1 MWEDRE
7 DAHGAVRIC
16 VSARHGAMTA
26 RTLDGVK
33 VLDLSRVLAGPW
45 STQILADLGAEVI
58 KIELP
63 GNGDDTRAWGPPY
76 LTGADG
82 EPEIGE
88 SAYYLSCNRNKRS
101 AAINLADPAGA
112 EIIRKLAA
120 EADILVENFKV
131 GGLKKYGLDY
141 ASISA
146 INPRLV
152 YCSITGFGQTGPY
165 VDRGGYDFVAQ
176 GMGGFM
182 SITGEEDGPS
192 LRAGVAMCD
201 LSTGMFATVSMLAA
215 LRHAE
220 RTGEG
225 QQIDVSL
232 LDTQIAMLANQA
244 MNYLV
249 GGVVPGRLG
258 NRHPTVVPYKTF
270 EVADGVMI
278 IAIGNDRQFRAFC
291 EEMGEPRLAD
301 DPRFAT
307 SRARLT
313 NRDAIEAIVQDLVR
327 DHTRDSLMERF
338 VAKGVPAGP
347 VNSVKDIFED
357 PFVEA
362 RRTVHRFVREDG
374 VEIPTVA
381 YPGKLSRTPADYRHC
396 PPRVGE
402 HTREILKDWLTL
414 DDDTL
419 DTLAGSGAIAQRSR

>member
-1 MWEDRE
+1 
-7 DAHGAVRIC
+7 
-16 VSARHGAMTA
+16 MTIRA
-26 RTLDGVK
+26 LEGIK

-45 STQILADLGAEVI
+45 STQILADFGADVI

-63 GNGDDTRAWGPPY
+63 GHGDDTRAWGPPY

-82 EPEIGE
+82 EPEEGE

-112 EIIRKLAA
+112 DIIRKLAA
-120 EADILVENFKV
+120 QADIVVENFKV
-131 GGLKKYGLDY
+131 GGLKKYGLDH
-141 ASISA
+141 ASLSA

-165 VDRGGYDFVAQ
+165 TDRGGYDFVAQ

-182 SITGEEDGPS
+182 SITGEENGGP
-192 LRAGVAMCD
+192 LRAGVAMAD
-201 LSTGMFATVSMLAA
+201 LSTGMYATVSILAA

-225 QQIDVSL
+225 QQIDLSL
-232 LDTQIAMLANQA
+232 LDTQIAMLANQS
-244 MNYLV
+244 MNWLV

-270 EVADGVMI
+270 EVADGMMI
-278 IAIGNDRQFRAFC
+278 IAVGNDRQFRALC
-291 EEMGEPRLAD
+291 EDLGVPELST

-307 SRARLT
+307 SRARLV
-313 NRDAIEAIVQDLVR
+313 NRDAIEATVQDLVR
-327 DHTRDSLMERF
+327 GFKRDELMARF
-338 VAKGVPAGP
+338 VARGVPAGP
-347 VNSVKDIFED
+347 VNSIKDVFED

-362 RRTVHRFVREDG
+362 RKTVHRFVREDG

-381 YPGKLSRTPADYRHC
+381 YPGKLSKTPADYRHS

-402 HTREILKDWLTL
+402 HTREILQQWLTL
-414 DDDTL
+414 DEDAL
-419 DTLAGSGAIAQRSR
+419 DTLAGQGAIAQRDAQEGLT